1 MFKACILFLLLR
13 DYGVPIPN
21 LYNTGHIT
29 PKTRLKVKILSIKTA
44 ALRYERASGEQII
57 LIMSESVEKLVILL
71 GIESVNF
78 HFYEVGYKSEATRK
92 ITSSNNN
99 LSLQAITHI

>member
-13 DYGVPIPN
+13 DYGVLIHN

-29 PKTRLKVKILSIKTA
+29 PNTRLKVKILYIKTT

-57 LIMSESVEKLVILL
+57 LIMSENVEELVILL
-71 GIESVNF
+71 GIES
-78 HFYEVGYKSEATRK
+78 
-92 ITSSNNN
+92 INNN
-99 LSLQAITHI
+99 MSLRAITHI